1 MTIRG
6 SRVTPG
12 WVATAAVILFAAG
25 CGGGAVPA
33 EPAAAPV
40 TEAEAD
46 PATAGT
52 DEPSSPG
59 EAAEDAVE
67 PALAAEAIADMA
79 MPFAEARDPFEPVRD
94 TESPV
99 ETSDADAGA
108 VPAAP
113 TAPAPTDSEPPP
125 PPAPAPEPSAATCD
139 ADLAA
144 CLASLRLLDAGPGTA
159 GPAIF
164 QLGTTLYEVELGA
177 GFADAFILLRIEDGC
192 ATVAHRDGVVE
203 RCVEPDS
210 SLK

>member
-1 MTIRG
+1 MSIRG
-6 SRVTPG
+6 SRVAPR
-12 WVATAAVILFAAG
+12 WVATAAVILLAAG
-25 CGGGAVPA
+25 CGGGDVPA

-40 TEAEAD
+40 TEADED
-46 PATAGT
+46 PAPAGT
-52 DEPSSPG
+52 DATASPDQT
-59 EAAEDAVE
+59 AEDAVE
-67 PALAAEAIADMA
+67 PALAAEAVADMA
-79 MPFAEARDPFEPVRD
+79 MPFAEGRDPFEPVRD
-94 TESPV
+94 TETPV
-99 ETSDADAGA
+99 ETSDAGDGA

-113 TAPAPTDSEPPP
+113 TAPAPTDAEPPAA
-125 PPAPAPEPSAATCD
+125 PAPAPEPSAATCD

-177 GFADAFILLRIEDGC
+177 GFADAFILLRIGDGC